1 MIRIKFGLTFCFLIF
16 SKVCSAQVIEIN
28 GVVKA
33 KSDVEG
39 IHVINKTSKFYST
52 TNQTGEFTIKG
63 KVNDTL
69 VFSSLQYKIE
79 ALLISP
85 EVFNTKSLVV
95 NLVEYVN
102 KLNEVYIG
110 NPLSGNLKDDI
121 GNKKGKP
128 DINFYDVGI
137 PGYTGKPKTQNE
149 RRLFEADHG
158 KLLQLGVSKEL
169 EPELKINFHKLLNKI
184 SGRTKML
191 KSRVKLDKK
200 DALMYSLKA
209 KYSNDLFYVHPLS
222 EEKQMDY
229 FYFCSEDENF
239 IELSSN
245 GNELQILDFLQ
256 DKLIKYKLNYKNN
269 D

>member
-1 MIRIKFGLTFCFLIF
+1 MRIKVGLTFCFLVF

-52 TNQTGEFTIKG
+52 TNRKGGFTIKG

-69 VFSSLQYKIE
+69 VFSSVKYKLE
-79 ALLISP
+79 SLLITQ
-85 EVFNTKSLVV
+85 EVVSDKYLVV
-95 NLVEYVN
+95 ELIVHVN
-102 KLNEVYIG
+102 RLNEVYIG
-110 NPLSGNLKDDI
+110 NSLSGNLKDDI
-121 GNKKGKP
+121 GNEKGKP

-158 KLLQLGVSKEL
+158 KILQLGVSKEL
-169 EPELKINFHKLLNKI
+169 EPELKINFHKLLNNI

-191 KSRVKLDKK
+191 KNRVELDKK
-200 DALMYSLKA
+200 DALMYNLKA
-209 KYSNDLFYVHPLS
+209 KFSNDLFNVYQLS
-222 EEKQMDY
+222 KEKQMDY
-229 FYFCSEDENF
+229 YYFCSEDENF
-239 IELSSN
+239 VEISSSGN
-245 GNELQILDFLQ
+245 GLIILDFLKE
-256 DKLIKYKLNYKNN
+256 KLYKYISIQKNN